1 MSNLHFDQPKKK
13 KRSFSGR
20 GKGFYVAMAVCL
32 VAIGAAAWTT
42 LDSVSSLTEMEGG
55 NGQTSSQNQIV
66 VGVSSGEPTVSQPT
80 IYAET
85 SSTGA
90 AQEKP
95 VDAKPSVS
103 SKPAQTSS
111 KESVSSKETETSSVA
126 SQPVKE
132 TVVTPTTFLMPSG
145 GKILKEFSNEI
156 SLYSQTF
163 GDWRIHEGIDIAMN
177 KGSTV
182 QAIGDGTV
190 TDVYEDDMY
199 GTVVVIAHEA
209 SLEARYCGLSQNTT
223 VQKGDTVKGGQ
234 VIGSLGEIP
243 CEIVDESHLHFE
255 IRKDGVC
262 VSPLVAMGKEQAG
275 GKETSSQ

>member
-1 MSNLHFDQPKKK
+1 MSNLHFDQPKK

-42 LDSVSSLTEMEGG
+42 LDSVSSLTELEGG
-55 NGQTSSQNQIV
+55 NGASSQGQIV
-66 VGVSSGEPTVSQPT
+66 VGVSSGGAATSQPDLRP
-80 IYAET
+80 ET
-85 SSTGA
+85 SSTGTA
-90 AQEKP
+90 SEQQ
-95 VDAKPSVS
+95 VDAKPSSS
-103 SKPAQTSS
+103 SKPAESSS
-111 KESVSSKETETSSVA
+111 KAPVSSKAPEPSSAA

-145 GKILKEFSNEI
+145 GKIIKEFSDET

-163 GDWRIHEGIDIAMN
+163 GDWRTHEGIDIAMN

-223 VQKGDTVKGGQ
+223 VKKGDTVKGGQ

-262 VSPLVAMGKEQAG
+262 VDPLAAMGKEQE
-275 GKETSSQ
+275 KEPGTSSR

>member
-1 MSNLHFDQPKKK
+1 MNFEKLHLLGINSGGNGQNTIGGAASMSNLHFDQPKKK

-95 VDAKPSVS
+95 GGVTAIIRPSFCGAS
-103 SKPAQTSS
+103 EMRLTIQTIRI
-111 KESVSSKETETSSVA
+111 VIRV
-126 SQPVKE
+126 
-132 TVVTPTTFLMPSG
+132 F
-145 GKILKEFSNEI
+145 
-156 SLYSQTF
+156 
-163 GDWRIHEGIDIAMN
+163 WR
-177 KGSTV
+177 
-182 QAIGDGTV
+182 
-190 TDVYEDDMY
+190 
-199 GTVVVIAHEA
+199 
-209 SLEARYCGLSQNTT
+209 
-223 VQKGDTVKGGQ
+223 
-234 VIGSLGEIP
+234 
-243 CEIVDESHLHFE
+243 
-255 IRKDGVC
+255 
-262 VSPLVAMGKEQAG
+262 
-275 GKETSSQ
+275 